1 MKIKSD
7 LGIGR
12 QKIIK
17 IPPILKTIQKEH
29 IRDFTA
35 FWEFLNPSVTITLYY
50 IRYIFTI
57 WGHPVLYIIYIHNL
71 GSPSITYYIYSQFG
85 VTLYYIS
92 YIFTIRG
99 HPVLHIIYIHN
110 FGSSCIIYI
119 KKQDIRIYVPY
130 SRPNV

>member
-71 GSPSITYYIYSQFG
+71 GSPSITYYIYSQFR
-85 VTLYYIS
+85 VILYYLYNKTRHS
-92 YIFTIRG
+92 Y
-99 HPVLHIIYIHN
+99 LC
-110 FGSSCIIYI
+110 SL
-119 KKQDIRIYVPY
+119 
-130 SRPNV
+130 